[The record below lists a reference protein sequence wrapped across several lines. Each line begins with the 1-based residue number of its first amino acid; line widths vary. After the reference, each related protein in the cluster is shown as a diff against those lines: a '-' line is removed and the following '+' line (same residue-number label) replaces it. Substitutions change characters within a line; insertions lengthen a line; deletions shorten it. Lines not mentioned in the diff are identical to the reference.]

1 MFAKHRALLDANHAN
16 GDHYAITRANI
27 SVFIPKSEWKGG
39 GGGEPSKK
47 YALRDFYFFFFFPPD
62 SSAIPRATFLR
73 TRVIAIVTMRGRG
86 REYASD
92 VRPNDFGK

>member
-1 MFAKHRALLDANHAN
+1 MGAAD
-16 GDHYAITRANI
+16 I
-27 SVFIPKSEWKGG
+27 SVFIRRA
-39 GGGEPSKK
+39 GESVVANRVKNTR
-47 YALRDFYFFFFFPPD
+47 YGIFIFFSLLPPE
-62 SSAIPRATFLR
+62 SSAIPRAAFLR